1 MDDKSF
7 EFIQKIYSELKNEV
21 SSVRKD
27 LSNEIS
33 SVKHDL
39 SNEISSVKQDLLTE
53 IRTVSNHVLNLEN
66 DLQTRTEAL
75 LNAYGQY
82 METLERIDK
91 RFQNRKSL

>member
-7 EFIQKIYSELKNEV
+7 QFIQKMFSELKNEV

-33 SVKHDL
+33 SVKQDL
-39 SNEISSVKQDLLTE
+39 SNEISSVKQYLLTE
-53 IRTVSNHVLNLEN
+53 IRTVSNHVLKLEN
-66 DLQTRTEAL
+66 DLQTRTAVL

-82 METLERIDK
+82 TETLKRIDK
-91 RFQNRKSL
+91 RFENRKCL